1 MGRLKTGT
9 PPRIDARTI
18 DFSQLGTQYGDDPMP
33 VFSFLGKAS
42 EHPKQIPCYITNT
55 NEKTHEIIRN
65 NLDRSPMYTGVIE
78 GVGPRYCPS
87 IEDKIMRF
95 ADRNSH
101 QIYLEPEGLDSN
113 EIYPNGISTSLPFDT
128 QLAFVRSMKGLE
140 NANIVRPGYA
150 IEYDYFDPRDLKPT
164 LESKVIKGLFLAGQI
179 NGTTGYEEA
188 AAQGMLAGLNAA
200 RFVYEQDQWYPT
212 RDQAYLG
219 VLVDDLCTLGT
230 NEPYRMFTSRAEY
243 RLMLREDNADIR
255 LTEIGRN
262 LGMVDDYRWQ
272 RFNEKFEA
280 IEQERARLR
289 DIWVHPHI
297 QSIDEINVRDIWVHP
312 HIQSIDEINVWV
324 HPHIETIDEVNAV
337 LSANLT
343 KEANG
348 EELLKRPEMSYQT
361 LKSLSLFAPGLSDEQ
376 AAEQVEIQVKYDGY
390 IKLQIE
396 EIERQ
401 KRNEETLI
409 PDHIDYAEI
418 SGLSN
423 EVVAKLKQH
432 KPVSIGQAS
441 RISGITPA
449 AISMLL
455 VYLKKKNYVK
465 KETH

>member
-1 MGRLKTGT
+1 
-9 PPRIDARTI
+9 
-18 DFSQLGTQYGDDPMP
+18 
-33 VFSFLGKAS
+33 
-42 EHPKQIPCYITNT
+42 
-55 NEKTHEIIRN
+55 
-65 NLDRSPMYTGVIE
+65 
-78 GVGPRYCPS
+78 
-87 IEDKIMRF
+87 MRF
-95 ADRNSH
+95 ADRDSH
-101 QIYLEPEGLDSN
+101 QIYLEPEGLNSN

-164 LESKVIKGLFLAGQI
+164 LESKVINGLFLAGQI

-188 AAQGMLAGLNAA
+188 AAQGLLAGLNAA
-200 RFVYEQDQWYPT
+200 RSVYDQEQWYPT

-262 LGMVDDYRWQ
+262 LGLVDDYRWQ
-272 RFNEKFEA
+272 HFNEKLEA

-289 DIWVHPHI
+289 DIWVHPY
-297 QSIDEINVRDIWVHP
+297 ID
-312 HIQSIDEINVWV
+312 
-324 HPHIETIDEVNAV
+324 TIDEVNAV
-337 LSANLT
+337 LNANLT

-348 EELLKRPEMSYQT
+348 EELLKRPEMTYKT
-361 LKSLSLFAPGLSDEQ
+361 LKSLSLFAPGLPDGS

-396 EIERQ
+396 EIKRQ
-401 KRNEETLI
+401 KHNEETLI
-409 PDHIDYAEI
+409 PEEIDYADI

-423 EVVAKLKQH
+423 EVIAKLKQH

-455 VYLKKKNYVK
+455 VYLKKKNYISK
-465 KETH
+465 KAQ